1 MPAINPIPDT
11 LVLPVGA
18 TTGQRIVLDGAGGQI
33 LMYDSGNNL
42 IAEITP
48 SVGIVSVTSPYVAQ
62 LVNGSAAFQTGNT
75 RFYGA
80 IEQRDVLVNGVT
92 EHSLALV
99 VVDTQTNKELDFL
112 IALDD
117 SDNQRI
123 MIPTALLTN
132 TTTWQPLTL
141 AAGINANTSLTPAVQ
156 TFPDGT
162 AMLRGSLNSTGS
174 ISYGQLLGTLPAGTA
189 PVNTDYYAVT
199 YSLGSGPTAT
209 YIVIQNN
216 GQIIYRGNTGTLGY
230 LFLGSLRFPYLI

>member
-1 MPAINPIPDT
+1 VPAINPIPDT
-11 LVLPVGA
+11 LVLPAGA
-18 TTGQRIVLDGAGGQI
+18 TTGQRIVLDGTGGQI
-33 LMYDSGNNL
+33 IVYDSNNNV

-48 SVGIVSVTSPYVAQ
+48 SAGIVSVTSPYVAQ

-80 IEQRDVLVNGVT
+80 IEQRDVLVNVVT

-117 SDNQRI
+117 NDNQRI

-141 AAGINANTSLTPAVQ
+141 ASGINANTSLTPAVQ
-156 TFPDGT
+156 TLPDGT
-162 AMLRGSLNSTGS
+162 AILRGSLNSTGS
-174 ISYGQLLGTLPAGTA
+174 IAYGALLATLPAA
-189 PVNTDYYAVT
+189 AVPLNSDYYATVC
-199 YSLGSGPTAT
+199 SIGSGPVAT
-209 YIVIQNN
+209 YVVIQAN
-216 GQIIYRGNTGTLGY
+216 GQIIYRGNTGVLGY
-230 LFLGSLRFPYLI
+230 LFLGGLRFPYLI